1 LKDSPLRDKVFSFYV
16 SIQKVD
22 FNILNFRKFV
32 CPQFMCFYIY
42 GEEDVLVVRSGR
54 GRGG

>member
-1 LKDSPLRDKVFSFYV
+1 MLRDKVFSFYV
-16 SIQKVD
+16 SIQKFD
-22 FNILNFRKFV
+22 FNILNFRKFA
-32 CPQFMCFYIY
+32 CPQFMCLYIY